1 LSKEFFCF
9 SLGAWV
15 LFPWLYSFGTYG
27 GGGVG
32 AGASAWQG
40 ARTSG
45 SSVEKQS

>member
-1 LSKEFFCF
+1 LFFF
-9 SLGAWV
+9 GGLG